1 MRNRPTQVSKR
12 LPFVAFELGNKEGGN
27 LIYANA
33 LRRQRNVPKFYGI
46 YGEMRQIQLI
56 KKYMI

>member
-12 LPFVAFELGNKEGGN
+12 LPFVAFELGNKGRWKFN
-27 LIYANA
+27 LLMH